1 MKHFRVILAA
11 LCITVLVSGFSATTY
26 AYGGDSE
33 VPPTESVQP
42 GEGFSEEGTLVTR
55 DLLYDEHTNKQF
67 ITVQTNG
74 GSTFYIIID
83 YDKPVD
89 DGGEQYETHFLSV
102 VDEADLMAVL
112 ESAGVELPV
121 CECAD
126 KCMAGA
132 INTVCPVCATNMT
145 ECKGVAPEPEPV
157 PEAPADEPAPEQ
169 SNSSTLLLIVA
180 VVLAGCGAVW
190 YFKFC
195 RPQPKATEAYDEEPD
210 TYDDFDGDD
219 NVPWDEDE
227 V

>member
-67 ITVQTNG
+67 ITVQTND

-89 DGGEQYETHFLSV
+89 DGGEQFETYFLSV
-102 VDEADLMAVL
+102 VDEVDLMAVL
-112 ESAGVELPV
+112 ESAGMDLPV

-126 KCMAGA
+126 KCIAGA
-132 INTVCPVCATNMT
+132 INTGCPVCATNMT

-157 PEAPADEPAPEQ
+157 PETPVDEPEPEQ
-169 SNSSTLLLIVA
+169 SNSFALLLIVA
-180 VVLAGCGAVW
+180 VVLAGCGAIW

-195 RPQPKATEAYDEEPD
+195 RPQPKATEAYDEESD

-219 NVPWDEDE
+219 DVPWDEDE

>member
-1 MKHFRVILAA
+1 MKRFRVILAA
-11 LCITVLVSGFSATTY
+11 LCMTILVSGFSATAY

-33 VPPTESVQP
+33 APPTESIQP

-67 ITVQTNG
+67 ITVQTKS

-89 DGGEQYETHFLSV
+89 EGGEQFETYFLSV
-102 VDEADLMAVL
+102 VDEVDLMAVL
-112 ESAGVELPV
+112 ESAGMDLPV

-126 KCMAGA
+126 KCIAGA
-132 INTVCPVCATNMT
+132 INTGCPVCATNMT
-145 ECKGVAPEPEPV
+145 ECKSVTPEPEPV
-157 PEAPADEPAPEQ
+157 PETPVDEPEPEQ
-169 SNSSTLLLIVA
+169 SNSSALLLIVA
-180 VVLAGCGAVW
+180 VVLAGCGAIW

-195 RPQPKATEAYDEEPD
+195 RSQPKATETYAEESD

-219 NVPWDEDE
+219 DVPWDEDE